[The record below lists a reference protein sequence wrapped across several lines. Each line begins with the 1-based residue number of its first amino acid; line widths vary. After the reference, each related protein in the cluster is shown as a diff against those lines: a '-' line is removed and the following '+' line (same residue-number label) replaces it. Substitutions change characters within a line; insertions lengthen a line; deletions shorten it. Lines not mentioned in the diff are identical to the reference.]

1 MRCLTPPVVRK
12 KCCLLLSRTQ
22 WKLWVNF
29 QPRRRETP
37 FFVVK
42 TVGIFDSLTTELAVV
57 LPVLPNRNQRNCAIL
72 QTIIIEFERKQTVKD
87 RLLQWGTAIILCY
100 ISSHFEVWSG
110 RFFWSWLKQWAKVK
124 YCQIECAVLFHG
136 NREHASAVLQNKK
149 NTLLGLLD
157 RLRKIFDGQHCRFQ

>member
-1 MRCLTPPVVRK
+1 MNGTILDVESSSVRLILISVVPFCFSIFNAMFHPVVRK

-29 QPRRRETP
+29 LPRETP

-57 LPVLPNRNQRNCAIL
+57 LPVLSNRNQRNCAIV
-72 QTIIIEFERKQTVKD
+72 QTIIIEFDRKQTVKD

-100 ISSHFEVWSG
+100 VSSHFEVWSG
-110 RFFWSWLKQWAKVK
+110 RFFW
-124 YCQIECAVLFHG
+124 F
-136 NREHASAVLQNKK
+136 
-149 NTLLGLLD
+149 
-157 RLRKIFDGQHCRFQ
+157 